1 MKSLTTAALLAAGLI
16 LSACASTPEP
26 TPPESAPP
34 LAEKSEAPAETY
46 YRTQSEAEAK
56 VDDDDLICRTERT
69 LGSRFPKKT
78 CATKSQ
84 WEAARNSAQ
93 DEVRRNQKGAALQ
106 RN

>member
-1 MKSLTTAALLAAGLI
+1 MKTLTTAVLLAVGLV
-16 LSACASTPEP
+16 LSACANTPESTP
-26 TPPESAPP
+26 PPA
-34 LAEKSEAPAETY
+34 AQSEALAETY

-56 VDDDDLICRTERT
+56 VDDDDLVCRTEPV

-84 WEAARNSAQ
+84 WEASRNSAQ